1 MLNAGSGSRFWSRDL
16 VQKLGFR
23 VRDLGV
29 AAQIESVSDILH
41 TVWSFRF
48 QARVVRSIMAPKG
61 PSRGFASFFLSF
73 FFSFFLS
80 LSLYLYLSDLGV
92 TLIQSGTVNKS
103 KTL

>member
-1 MLNAGSGSRFWSRDL
+1 MEQGFSSEI
-16 VQKLGFR
+16 GFR
-23 VRDLGV
+23 VRDLRV

-73 FFSFFLS
+73 FLSLS